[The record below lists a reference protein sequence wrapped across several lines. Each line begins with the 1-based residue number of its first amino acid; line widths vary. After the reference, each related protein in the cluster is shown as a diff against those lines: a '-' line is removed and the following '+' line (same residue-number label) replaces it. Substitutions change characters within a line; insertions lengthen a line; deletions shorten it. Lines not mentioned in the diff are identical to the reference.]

1 MSSNPNGQPSPA
13 ARGGASRPRDTFLHV
28 TAALR
33 LATYEDLLALDAD
46 VRAEVVRGA
55 LVVAPAPLPRHS
67 KVQGA
72 LRRFVGGAF
81 DDDDGRGGP
90 GGWWVLLEVDVR
102 LGRHDIVRPDLA
114 GWRRE
119 RLVDPW
125 DLRPIDVVP
134 DWVCEIT
141 SPSNARHDR
150 VTKAKLYLEAKV
162 PSLWLVD
169 PDTRVLEALVREGE
183 RWVEAGRFSDGDV
196 VRIPPFEAIE
206 LEVARLFPPA
216 PPSEPTP

>member
-1 MSSNPNGQPSPA
+1 M
-13 ARGGASRPRDTFLHV
+13 
-28 TAALR
+28 TAGVR
-33 LATYEDLLALDAD
+33 LATYDDLLALPDGE
-46 VRAEVVRGA
+46 RGEIVRGS
-55 LVVAPAPLPRHS
+55 LVLAPAPLPRHS
-67 KVQGA
+67 KVQRA
-72 LRRFVGGAF
+72 LGRFIGGAF

-102 LGRHDIVRPDLA
+102 LGRHDVVRPDLA

-150 VTKAKLYLEAKV
+150 VTKARLCLEAKV
-162 PSLWLVD
+162 PFLGLVD
-169 PDTRVLEALVREGE
+169 PATRVLEALVREGE

-206 LEVARLFPPA
+206 LEVSRIFPPA
-216 PPSEPTP
+216 PAPTEPAP